1 MSLGGDKQIVDNDDN
16 DVPMGNFH
24 DVNVENLNERCV
36 KLLLSVTSVRHRFV
50 HGAFKRVRG
59 H

>member
-1 MSLGGDKQIVDNDDN
+1 MSLGGDKQIVDND
-16 DVPMGNFH
+16 VPMGNFR